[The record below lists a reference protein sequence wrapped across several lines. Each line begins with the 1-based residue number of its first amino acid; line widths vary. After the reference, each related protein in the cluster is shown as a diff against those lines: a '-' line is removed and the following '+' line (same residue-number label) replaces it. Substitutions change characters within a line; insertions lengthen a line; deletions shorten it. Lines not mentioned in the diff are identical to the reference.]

1 MKLVALFLVLCVV
14 SGLMEAETD
23 SVGMLGADGVPME
36 GESRPP
42 TVRYLLREKS
52 FTKEALRKL
61 HLSHPFQ
68 IKAGAER
75 KDELVETFGH
85 AHHAPKLA
93 SLGFELLQTE
103 EGWGGFSNPGYH
115 NPKQLH
121 EAFKKLES
129 EFPKQAKIFDLTKE
143 YNMDKTTEGRSIYAL
158 KVSDNVEKDESEP
171 NVLIVSNHH
180 ARELITP
187 ELILDQATRLLK
199 GYATAERM
207 ERGDLGDANM
217 EDEEMKE
224 AADAK
229 KIVDKNQLYMMWTMN
244 PDGLNTVWTKDNWKR
259 TNARNV
265 DLNRNYPIGWDLS
278 CGGSTDRSGE
288 TFRGDKPFSETE
300 TKTMRK
306 LQENRNFAK
315 VMDFHSYA
323 EQVRTNYGNC
333 AHLPKKID
341 QKFEQIRNKV
351 ANKMD
356 YQASRSCCMGG
367 NIHYA
372 YNRHG
377 SLAYLVETGRAFQ
390 PSAREKDATVK
401 QVWPGV
407 KKFLQQPISVSGIVT
422 DKATGKPIPGASIK
436 LSEYKFS
443 QKEQHR
449 SGERGH
455 YHLWIPNGKHQVE
468 VHAKGK
474 PVKKMEIEAKEGGNV
489 QNIQL

>member
-1 MKLVALFLVLCVV
+1 MGRTMKLVALFLVLCVV

-23 SVGMLGADGVPME
+23 SVGMLGADGMPME

-42 TVRYLLREKS
+42 TVRDLLREKS

-158 KVSDNVEKDESEP
+158 KVSDSVEKD
-171 NVLIVSNHH
+171 
-180 ARELITP
+180 
-187 ELILDQATRLLK
+187 
-199 GYATAERM
+199 
-207 ERGDLGDANM
+207 
-217 EDEEMKE
+217 
-224 AADAK
+224 
-229 KIVDKNQLYMMWTMN
+229 QLYMMWTMN

-474 PVKKMEIEAKEGGNV
+474 PVKKMEIG
-489 QNIQL
+489 

>member
-1 MKLVALFLVLCVV
+1 MRLFFLFVV
-14 SGLMEAETD
+14 FCAVSWAETNTV
-23 SVGMLGADGVPME
+23 SMLSGDTEAME
-36 GESRPP
+36 GDSRPP
-42 TVRYLLREKS
+42 TVRYLLRDKTFS
-52 FTKEALRKL
+52 KDATRKL

-68 IKAGAER
+68 VKAGAER
-75 KDELVETFGH
+75 QDELVETFGH
-85 AHHAPKLA
+85 SHHGPKLA
-93 SLGFELLQTE
+93 SQGFELLQTE
-103 EGWGGFSNPGYH
+103 EGWGGFSSPDYH

-121 EAFKKLES
+121 EAFKKLET
-129 EFPKQAKIFDLTKE
+129 EFPQQAKIFDLTKE

-158 KVSDNVEKDESEP
+158 KISDNVEKDEGEP
-171 NVLIVSNHH
+171 NLLIVSNHH

-187 ELILDQATRLLK
+187 ELILDQSRRLLK

-207 ERGDLGDANM
+207 ERGELGENEM
-217 EDEEMKE
+217 EEEEMQE

-265 DLNRNYPIGWDLS
+265 DLNRNYPVGWDLS

-288 TFRGDKPFSETE
+288 TFRGTKPFSETE
-300 TKTMRK
+300 TKTMK
-306 LQENRNFAK
+306 ALQENRNFAK

-323 EQVRTNYGNC
+323 QQVRTNYGNC

-341 QKFEQIRNKV
+341 QKFMQIRDKV
-351 ANKMD
+351 AKGMD

-372 YNRHG
+372 YNNHG

-390 PSAREKDATVK
+390 PNGKEKDATVK

-436 LSEYKFS
+436 TQFNFS
-443 QKEQHR
+443 QKERHR

-455 YHLWIPNGKHQVE
+455 YHMWVPSGKHKVE

-474 PVKKMEIEAKEGGNV
+474 PVKKMELEAKEGGNV
-489 QNIQL
+489 QHIQL